1 MHRWTPNL
9 PPSSYASRR
18 HAHTKAFVVMV
29 FLSSVLLT
37 YAIASFIG
45 YAIRRAAFVPKVTK
59 TRARS
64 YSHLRHDELT
74 THLIYF
80 NDDNIV
86 QQLGCAKAVRENEQL
101 NYTCFYH
108 SPSKAADIVPESILL
123 DTSST
128 CAAIYK
134 PLLADYGRPWCIR
147 QTELKR
153 ITATIPA
160 DNTLHMPGITLIMGR
175 LSGPNPTHQ
184 LNIHFYYIYLWMKRA
199 GINIG
204 DLNLVIDCHEP
215 KWIGSYGMGLAKAF
229 GSLRFLHELPQATTF
244 ERVKFSEPGR
254 FPFDLEK
261 YETDKSADC
270 NMMELAW
277 GVKKQYGID
286 PAKTPKPQRVVVAL
300 RKPSESRKL
309 NNANELLAAFTEF
322 GFDAELVTFGDLP
335 FQDQLQIIS
344 DAAVLVGV
352 TGSDLIS
359 LIFLPTNA
367 AVVEIF
373 PMAQGEQVFTPEL
386 WHLAQMSGKQH
397 LKYVSPYNSSLMVD
411 GAGHIIGD
419 RPVHQVNSTD
429 VHVPSLAALVKSA
442 TLMVQHSVRNRVRMK
457 SKWRK
462 DGVQCTVRDVEWYV
476 QDVPYENWV

>member
-1 MHRWTPNL
+1 
-9 PPSSYASRR
+9 
-18 HAHTKAFVVMV
+18 MV
-29 FLSSVLLT
+29 FLSAVLLT
-37 YAIASFIG
+37 YAAASVVG
-45 YAIRRAAFVPKVTK
+45 YAIRGAAFVPKVTR

-74 THLIYF
+74 THLVFF
-80 NDDNIV
+80 NDDITV
-86 QQLGCAKAVRENEQL
+86 QELGCAKAVREDEQL
-101 NYTCFYH
+101 NYTCFYR
-108 SPSKAADIVPESILL
+108 SPSKAANIVPESILL

-153 ITATIPA
+153 TIAAIPA
-160 DNTLHMPGITLIMGR
+160 KNTLHMPGITLVMGR

-199 GINIG
+199 GIKIG
-204 DLNLVIDCHEP
+204 DLSLVIDCHEP
-215 KWIGSYGMGLAKAF
+215 EWIGSYGIGLAKAF
-229 GSLRFLHELPQATTF
+229 GNMRFLHELPQATTF

-254 FPFDLEK
+254 FPFDIDK

-277 GVKKQYGID
+277 GVKKQLGID
-286 PAKTPKPQRVVVAL
+286 PAKTPNPQRVVVAL

-309 NNANELLAAFTEF
+309 NNANELLAALTKF
-322 GFDAELVTFGDLP
+322 GFNAELVVFGDLS

-367 AVVEIF
+367 AVVEVF

-397 LKYVSPYNSSLMVD
+397 LKYVSPYNSTLMVD
-411 GAGHIIGD
+411 GNGQIIGD

-442 TLMVQHSVRNRVRMK
+442 TMMVQHSVRNRVK
-457 SKWRK
+457 IKWK
-462 DGVQCTVRDVEWYV
+462 WPTGVVKCTVRDVEWYV